1 MSKVLM
7 IIRKSSAS
15 EIIEDLMKEIVENEI
30 LLKIVEDEDFEA
42 SLKDEK

>member
-1 MSKVLM
+1 M